1 MDTVYLDNAA
11 TSFPKPAG
19 MSARMKDYMDNIGA
33 TINRSVYASAA
44 DAGLVALS
52 LRERA
57 KRFFNFNEKATHVII
72 TPGATAGLNFI
83 IKGLLRAGEHCI
95 VSSME
100 HNAVMRPLMQPD
112 GVEFSRIPCD
122 GEGRIIPNTLEPLIR
137 PNTRLVIMAHGSN
150 VCGTVQDAKAVGEV
164 CKKHNIPFALDA
176 AQTAGHYP
184 VDFDAFN
191 LSALAVPG
199 HKGLLGPA
207 GIGLLLLS
215 DRMAHALDPLIAGG
229 TGSASDKETL
239 PDYLPDRFES
249 GTPNM
254 AGIYGLEYSLGF
266 VEGRGIEALRAHEL
280 ALTKRFIDGL
290 DGIAN
295 VRLCGTQQLCQR
307 GAALVQRERQQDAV
321 RPRHLFGP
329 AHRTARPFQ
338 RPACRR
344 LPGIG
349 AHDRKLLCLHAV
361 PSPFP
366 LCAILCRKMEIR
378 ERDDFEC
385 APRCSA
391 HLQRKKDFKF
401 QVSGKSADFPETHFH
416 GKGLGR

>member
-1 MDTVYLDNAA
+1 MQQIYLDNAA
-11 TSFPKPAG
+11 TAFPKAPGVSDA
-19 MSARMKDYMDNIGA
+19 MKYYLDAVGA
-33 TINRSVYASAA
+33 NINRSVYGRAQE
-44 DAGLVALS
+44 AGLTTLK
-52 LRERA
+52 LREQL
-57 KRFFNFNEKATHVII
+57 KEFFSFPEKATHVLL
-72 TPGATAGLNFI
+72 TPGNTAGLNMV
-83 IKGLLRAGEHCI
+83 IKGLLHPGDHVL

-100 HNAVMRPLMQPD
+100 HNAVMRPLMQLD

-150 VCGTVQDAKAVGEV
+150 VCGTVQDAEAVGKV

-295 VRLCGTQQLCQR
+295 VRLCGTRQLDRRVGVISLDFIGQDNAEVAFRLETEFGILTRCGLHCAPNAHKTLSTFPQGTVR
-307 GAALVQRERQQDAV
+307 FSLGFANTEEDVDRALEAV
-321 RPRHLFGP
+321 R
-329 AHRTARPFQ
+329 
-338 RPACRR
+338 R
-344 LPGIG
+344 LAEG
-349 AHDRKLLCLHAV
+349 
-361 PSPFP
+361 
-366 LCAILCRKMEIR
+366 
-378 ERDDFEC
+378 
-385 APRCSA
+385 
-391 HLQRKKDFKF
+391 
-401 QVSGKSADFPETHFH
+401 
-416 GKGLGR
+416 